1 VIKNTQPSLE
11 EIIVKKINKYFKNV
25 EISKTIKN
33 EIKLIIPLMT

>member
-11 EIIVKKINKYFKNV
+11 EIIVKKINKYLKNV